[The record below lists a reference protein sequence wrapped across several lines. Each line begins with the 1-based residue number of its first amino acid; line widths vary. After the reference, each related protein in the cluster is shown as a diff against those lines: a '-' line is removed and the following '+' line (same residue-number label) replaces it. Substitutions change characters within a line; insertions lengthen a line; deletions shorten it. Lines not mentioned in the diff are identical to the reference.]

1 MNRLLTQR
9 ISYTVSFNAVQD
21 GKKVRVTLRVSFDA
35 QEEPVC
41 GKTDDKGGI
50 HGT

>member
-1 MNRLLTQR
+1 MNRLLTRR

-21 GKKVRVTLRVSFDA
+21 GKKVRVTLQVSFDT

-41 GKTDDKGGI
+41 TNNDEKGGI